1 MLTYNTGKPRLI
13 LPEYGRN
20 IQQMVDHCLTIEDR
34 DERTRCAHTIV
45 AAMLKLFPKIKEQ
58 ENYQQ
63 KLWDHLAIMSG
74 FRLDIDAPVEMI
86 SSDPHDSKPE
96 RVPYSGHHIRFRHY
110 GKDIELMIAR
120 IIAMPEGQER
130 DELTLLVANH
140 MKKLLLTVSKDGV
153 EDDKIFRDLADYSH
167 GEIRLDPQTTHLH
180 DFQIIAPVAQGKKK
194 KKKH

>member
-120 IIAMPEGQER
+120 IIAMPEGSER

-153 EDDKIFRDLADYSH
+153 EDEKIFRDLADYSH
-167 GEIRLDPQTTHLH
+167 GEIRLDPQSTHLH